1 MLRFAAIGAVVLIGC
16 GLAAPAGADGV
27 PPGAKVAPPAPI
39 CNCPPVVHRRVHAR
53 VRHRRLPPAALV
65 VREGPDYYN
74 FLVPS
79 TYDPAYDRVMVDHFR
94 YPVVTGFNQP
104 WRPRPVWPG
113 ILPYRVQV
121 AEGVLQYDGLIG
133 RYVPLAHEDAALAA
147 AALPPPPPPPR

>member
-39 CNCPPVVHRRVHAR
+39 CNCPPVAHRRVHAR
-53 VRHRRLPPAALV
+53 VRHRRLPPPALV

-104 WRPRPVWPG
+104 W
-113 ILPYRVQV
+113 
-121 AEGVLQYDGLIG
+121 QYDGLIG
-133 RYVPLAHEDAALAA
+133 RYVPLAHEDAALVA
-147 AALPPPPPPPR
+147 AALPPPPPPR